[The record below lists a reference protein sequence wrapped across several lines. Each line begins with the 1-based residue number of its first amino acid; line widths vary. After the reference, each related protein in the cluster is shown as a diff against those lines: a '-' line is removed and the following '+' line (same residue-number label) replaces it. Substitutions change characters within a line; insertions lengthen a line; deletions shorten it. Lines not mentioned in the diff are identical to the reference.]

1 MKRHRLLGSS
11 SGSVLSLLF
20 LLVVCSTTALS
31 QQGTANVR
39 GIVKDQQ
46 GNVVAGATVTLTN
59 SGTSVSR
66 TATSSENGAY
76 SFDFIQVGD
85 YRLEVEAKGFKK
97 AIVSDVH
104 ALVAK
109 ATAMDVVLE
118 VGNVSESVTVAGDAG
133 EALINRDDATL
144 GNNFINKQISQLP
157 LEARN
162 VVSLLTLQPGVTRD
176 GYVSGARSDQ
186 SNVTLDGVDINEAQT
201 NQIGAA
207 SGTASSDATESDTVN
222 AAGSS
227 LTPDAST
234 VIRLNAEAIE
244 EFRVTTANANASQGR
259 SSGAQISLVTKT
271 GTNDLH
277 GALFEAHRNTIFTAN
292 DFFNNRNGRYEA
304 SDANVI
310 LGINK
315 VGDQRNPRPKLIR
328 NTFGGA
334 LGGPII
340 KDRAFFF
347 YSYEGRRDAAEQ
359 SVVRVVP
366 LASMGQ
372 GQLRFV
378 NPSGGVTTLSAAQ
391 VNTIFSSGS
400 ATVGTNPVAIAAL
413 ASAAAKY
420 PANDFTQGDSTVDTP
435 LNTAGFRFNAP
446 TPVKLNSHSA
456 RFDLNLTNRQS
467 LFVRAN
473 VIYDVIGLPGQFPDT
488 PAPQI
493 WSHPM
498 GLAVG
503 HTWTLNSNLVNNFR
517 FGYTREA
524 FTQGGDSAAN
534 AITFRFVFSPLLFA
548 RTVSR
553 KTPVTN
559 FTDDVSWVRG
569 GHTIQFGGN
578 VRSIKNNRIS
588 FANAY
593 DSAVTNPSFYA
604 GGAGAIL
611 SDTVNAF
618 SPIADGFE
626 SAVQNA
632 VTALIGRYS
641 QYTARFTFDHGGA
654 SQALG
659 TPTDRTFATQEY
671 DLYGQDVWKLTP
683 NLSITYGLRYSLSR
697 PVYETKGFEVKPNIP
712 LSDYFN
718 RRLAGAAAGT
728 PFNEPITVDL
738 SGPANKRSPLYRW
751 DKNNFQP
758 RVAVAW
764 SPGFKAGMLAKLFGS
779 NHESV
784 LRGGFGITNDYYG
797 NQLAVNFDLNN
808 QLGFSSQ
815 TTISANTYNISDEP
829 GPLFTGFG
837 QNVRTLPGIDPPGT
851 LTFPQQKPF
860 DDRRRIESTLDES
873 LVAPINYSWNATFER
888 QLPKGLVLQAS
899 YVGRLGRKLLA
910 QRDIMAVNNLVDKT
924 SGMDWYTAAGIL
936 ERLRAQGAPISSVG
950 QIAYFA
956 NLLPANFAALA
967 NDFYFGNAGC
977 ADPDSFCIDESLNQ
991 TQAVY
996 AVALG
1001 FYGNDWTDTQ
1011 DVIDTAVGGG
1021 TKNLFFN
1028 GQYGALAAFSSIGHS
1043 SYNAGTISLRERL
1056 GEKLTLDFNYT
1067 LSHSRDDASGLATS
1081 GLPSATYGNGFILNP
1096 VRQRDWYADSD
1107 FDVRHVINVNAIW
1120 QLPIGRGQWLL
1131 NNSNKV
1137 VNGILGG
1144 WQLAGIY
1151 RWNSGLPSPNF
1162 FDDARWATNWNVQSN
1177 VVRTKPLK
1185 SCPDRG
1191 GANAPKLFGCDPQG
1205 AYRSFRNAFPGESG
1219 DRNVFRLPGYVSLDL
1234 GLSKSFNLP
1243 WGENQKFQ
1251 IRWETFNVTNTQH
1264 FGKMDISRT
1273 GTGVTLDPS
1282 TATPPSNW
1290 SNFTGIQGSPRVMQ
1304 FGFRYSF

>member
-1 MKRHRLLGSS
+1 MKRHSLLGS
-11 SGSVLSLLF
+11 GSALILGA
-20 LLVVCSTTALS
+20 LLVLFVCSISGIS
-31 QQGTANVR
+31 QQGTATLR
-39 GIVKDQQ
+39 GIVNDPQ

-59 SGTSVSR
+59 LGTNVSR
-66 TATSSENGAY
+66 TTTSSDTGAY

-97 AIVSDVH
+97 AVVPDIH

-109 ATAMDVVLE
+109 ATSMDVELE
-118 VGNVSESVTVAGDAG
+118 LGDVSESVTVTGGGG

-144 GNNFINKQISQLP
+144 GNNFVNKQIAQLP

-207 SGTASSDATESDTVN
+207 SGTASSDSTESDTVT
-222 AAGSS
+222 ASGSTNS
-227 LTPDAST
+227 PDAST

-244 EFRVTTANANASQGR
+244 EFRVTTSNPNASQGR
-259 SSGAQISLVTKT
+259 SSGGQIALVTKT
-271 GTNDLH
+271 GTNDFH

-304 SDANVI
+304 TDANVI
-310 LGINK
+310 LGINN
-315 VGDQRNPRPKLIR
+315 VGDERNPRPKLIR

-334 LGGPII
+334 IGGRLI
-340 KDRAFFF
+340 KDRLFFF
-347 YSYEGRRDAAEQ
+347 YSFEGRRDAAEQ

-372 GQLRFV
+372 GLLRYV
-378 NPSGGVTTLSAAQ
+378 NPSGGVTTLSAAE
-391 VNTIFSSGS
+391 VNTIFSTNG
-400 ATVGTNPVAIAAL
+400 ATVGTNPLAIAAL
-413 ASAAAKY
+413 AAAAAKY
-420 PANDFTQGDSTVDTP
+420 PANDFTQGDSTVSTR

-456 RFDLNLTNRQS
+456 RFDMNLTDRQS

-473 VIYDVIGLPGQFPDT
+473 VIYDLIGLPAQFPDT

-493 WSHPM
+493 WSHPV

-503 HTWTLNSNLVNNFR
+503 HTWTLTNNLVNNFR

-524 FTQGGDSAAN
+524 FTQAGDSAAN
-534 AITFRFVFSPLLFA
+534 AITFRFVFSPLLFN

-559 FTDDVSWVRG
+559 FTDDISLVRG
-569 GHTIQFGGN
+569 SHSLQFGAN
-578 VRSIKNNRIS
+578 VRLIKNNRVS
-588 FANAY
+588 FGNAY
-593 DSAVTNPSFYA
+593 DSAVTNPSFYS
-604 GGAGAIL
+604 GGAGTVL
-611 SDTVNAF
+611 SDFVNDF

-641 QYTARFTFDHGGA
+641 QYTARFTFNHEGM
-654 SQALG
+654 SEALG

-671 DLYGQDVWKLTP
+671 DAYGQDVWKVTP
-683 NLSITYGLRYSLSR
+683 NLTITYGLRYSLSR
-697 PVYETKGFEVKPNIP
+697 PVYETNGFEVKPNIP
-712 LSDYFN
+712 LTDYFN
-718 RRLAGAAAGT
+718 RRLASAAQGI
-728 PFNEPITVDL
+728 PFFDPITVDL
-738 SGPANKRSPLYRW
+738 SGPANNRSPLYRW

-758 RVAVAW
+758 RIAVAY
-764 SPGFKAGMLAKLFGS
+764 SPGFKTGLLAKLFGA

-784 LRGGFGITNDYYG
+784 FRGGFGITNDYYG

-815 TTISANTYNISDEP
+815 TTISANTYNISTRP
-829 GPLFTGFG
+829 APLFTGFG
-837 QNVRTLPGIDPPGT
+837 QDVRTLPGIGPPGT
-851 LTFPQQKPF
+851 LTFPQQKPAN
-860 DDRRRIESTLDES
+860 DSRRIESTLDEA
-873 LVAPINYSWNATFER
+873 LVAPTNYSWNATFER

-899 YVGRLGRKLLA
+899 YIGRLGRHLLA
-910 QRDIMAVNNLVDKT
+910 QRDIMALNNLVDPQ
-924 SGMDWYTAAGIL
+924 SRMDWYTAAGML
-936 ERLRAQGAPISSVG
+936 ELLRAQGTPISSVQ
-950 QIAYFA
+950 QIPYFA
-956 NLLPANFAALA
+956 NLFPADLAAQVNA
-967 NDFYFGNAGC
+967 NYFGETVL
-977 ADPDSFCIDESLNQ
+977 DESLNQ

-996 AVALG
+996 QIALEV
-1001 FYGNDWTDTQ
+1001 FGNDWTDTQ
-1011 DVIDTAVGGG
+1011 DALDTGINAH
-1021 TKNLFFN
+1021 NFFN
-1028 GQYGALAAFSSIGHS
+1028 PQYGALAAFSSIGNS
-1043 SYNAGTISLRERL
+1043 FYNAGTISLRERL

-1067 LSHSRDDASGLATS
+1067 LSHSRDDASGLQTS
-1081 GLPSATYGNGFILNP
+1081 GLPLATFGNGFILNP
-1096 VRQRDWYADSD
+1096 IRQRDWYADSD
-1107 FDVRHVINVNAIW
+1107 FDVRHIVNVNAIW

-1131 NNSNKV
+1131 GNTNKV

-1151 RWNSGLPSPNF
+1151 RWNSGLPAPNF
-1162 FDDARWATNWNVQSN
+1162 FDDARWATNWNVQSS
-1177 VVRTKPLK
+1177 VVRAVPLQA
-1185 SCPDRG
+1185 CPDRG
-1191 GANAPKLFGCDPQG
+1191 GADAPKLFGCDPTR
-1205 AYRSFRNAFPGESG
+1205 AYQSFRNALPGESG
-1219 DRNVFRLPGYVSLDL
+1219 DRNVFRLPGYVTLDL

-1273 GTGVTLDPS
+1273 GTGVTLDPG

-1290 SNFTGIQGSPRVMQ
+1290 SNFVGIQGTPRVMQ

>member
-1 MKRHRLLGSS
+1 MKRHSLLGS
-11 SGSVLSLLF
+11 GSTLILSALLLLF
-20 LLVVCSTTALS
+20 VCSITAVS
-31 QQGTANVR
+31 QQGTGAVR

-46 GNVVAGATVTLTN
+46 GNVIAGASVTLTN

-66 TATSSENGAY
+66 TTTTNESGAY

-97 AIVSDVH
+97 AVVPDVH

-109 ATAMDVVLE
+109 ATPVDVQLE
-118 VGNVSESVTVAGDAG
+118 VGNVAESVTVAAGSG
-133 EALINRDDATL
+133 EALINRDDGTL
-144 GNNFINKQISQLP
+144 GNNFVNKQITQLP

-176 GYVSGARSDQ
+176 GSVSGARSDQ

-201 NQIGAA
+201 NQLGAA
-207 SGTASSDATESDTVN
+207 SGAASSDATESDTVT
-222 AAGSS
+222 ASGSS
-227 LTPDAST
+227 NSPDAGT

-244 EFRVTTANANASQGR
+244 EFRVTTTNANASQGR
-259 SSGAQISLVTKT
+259 SSGGQIALVTKT
-271 GTNDLH
+271 GTNDFH

-292 DFFNNRNGRYEA
+292 DFFNNRNGRYVA
-304 SDANVI
+304 TDANVL
-310 LGINK
+310 LGINN

-334 LGGPII
+334 IGGPIK

-347 YSYEGRRDAAEQ
+347 YSFEARRDAAEQ

-366 LASMGQ
+366 LASMGL
-372 GQLRFV
+372 GQLRYV

-391 VNTIFSSGS
+391 VNTIFSTNG
-400 ATVGTNPVAIAAL
+400 ATVGTNPTAIAAL
-413 ASAAAKY
+413 AAAASKY
-420 PANDFTQGDSTVDTP
+420 PANDFTQGDSTVDTR

-456 RFDLNLTNRQS
+456 RFDLNLTDRQS
-467 LFVRAN
+467 VFVRAN

-493 WSHPM
+493 WSHPV

-503 HTWTLNSNLVNNFR
+503 HTWTLTNNLVNNFR

-534 AITFRFVFSPLLFA
+534 AITFRFVFSPLLFS

-553 KTPVTN
+553 KTPVKN
-559 FTDDVSWVRG
+559 FTDDISWVNG
-569 GHTIQFGGN
+569 GHTFQFGGN
-578 VRSIKNNRIS
+578 IRFIKNNRVS

-604 GGAGAIL
+604 GGAGTIL
-611 SDTVNAF
+611 SNMVNDF

-632 VTALIGRYS
+632 ATALIGRYS
-641 QYTARFTFDHGGA
+641 QYTARFTFNHDGTA
-654 SQALG
+654 TTLG
-659 TPTDRTFATQEY
+659 SPTDRTFATQEY
-671 DLYGQDVWKLTP
+671 DVYGQDVWKVNQDLT
-683 NLSITYGLRYSLSR
+683 ITYGLRYSLSR

-712 LSDYFN
+712 LSDFFN
-718 RRLAGAAAGT
+718 RRLAAAAQGVS
-728 PFNEPITVDL
+728 FVDPITVDL
-738 SGPANKRSPLYRW
+738 SGPANNRSPLYRW

-758 RVAVAW
+758 RIAIAW
-764 SPGFKAGMLAKLFGS
+764 SPSYKSGFLAKVFGS

-784 LRGGFGITNDYYG
+784 LRGGFGVTNDYYG

-815 TTISANTYNISDEP
+815 TTISANTYNISSRP
-829 GPLFTGFG
+829 APLFTGFDQG
-837 QNVRTLPGIDPPGT
+837 VRILPGIGPPGT
-851 LTFPQQKPF
+851 LTFPQQKPSN
-860 DDRRRIESTLDES
+860 DSRRIESTLDEA
-873 LVAPINYSWNATFER
+873 LVAPVNTSWNVTYER

-899 YVGRLGRKLLA
+899 YIGRLGRKLLA
-910 QRDIMAVNNLVDKT
+910 QRDIMALNNLVDRT
-924 SGMDWYTAAGIL
+924 SGMDWYQAASLL
-936 ERLRAQGAPISSVG
+936 ENMRAHGSPISSVP
-950 QIAYFA
+950 QIPWFA
-956 NLLPANFAALA
+956 NLLPSNFAALA
-967 NDFYFGNAGC
+967 NDFYFGNPGC
-977 ADPDSFCIDESLNQ
+977 ADPDSFCIDETLNQ

-996 AVALG
+996 AVAQG

-1021 TKNLFFN
+1021 SHNLFFHP
-1028 GQYGALAAFSSIGHS
+1028 QYGALAAFSSIGHS
-1043 SYNAGTISLRERL
+1043 SYNAGTFSLRERW

-1067 LSHSRDDASGLATS
+1067 LSHSRDDASGLQTS
-1081 GLPSATYGNGFILNP
+1081 GLPGANFGNGFILNP
-1096 VRQRDWYADSD
+1096 IRQRDWYADSD
-1107 FDVRHVINVNAIW
+1107 FDVRHIINVNAVW
-1120 QLPIGRGQWLL
+1120 QLPIGRGQWLMPDG
-1131 NNSNKV
+1131 NKV

-1162 FDDARWATNWNVQSN
+1162 FDDARWATNWNAQSN
-1177 VVRTKPLK
+1177 VVRTRPLH

-1191 GANAPKLFGCDPQG
+1191 GANAPKLFGCDPTG
-1205 AYRSFRNAFPGESG
+1205 AYQSFRNAFPGESG

-1234 GLSKSFNLP
+1234 GLSKSFHVP
-1243 WGENQKFQ
+1243 WSESQRFQ

-1290 SNFTGIQGSPRVMQ
+1290 SNFTGIQGTPRVMQ